1 VEVFF
6 LTSCSLKMVKIG
18 MFAKRSAGLKM
29 KLNRKDITTAFRTFD
44 DRIGELIKL
53 KSMARREVAAFL
65 HIA

>member
-1 VEVFF
+1 
-6 LTSCSLKMVKIG
+6 MVKIG

-53 KSMARREVAAFL
+53 KSMARREVYIL
-65 HIA
+65 TYRVTSGVDWQ

>member
-1 VEVFF
+1 
-6 LTSCSLKMVKIG
+6 MVKIG